1 MQDDSLEIAAAEDHG
16 DQGFC
21 RWSDT
26 QMNNET
32 NLQRMMIAV
41 LKKLLNLISQDL
53 EKVLVWELMK
63 RAD

>member
-1 MQDDSLEIAAAEDHG
+1 MQDDSLEIAAAEDHS

-53 EKVLVWELMK
+53 EKGLVWELMK